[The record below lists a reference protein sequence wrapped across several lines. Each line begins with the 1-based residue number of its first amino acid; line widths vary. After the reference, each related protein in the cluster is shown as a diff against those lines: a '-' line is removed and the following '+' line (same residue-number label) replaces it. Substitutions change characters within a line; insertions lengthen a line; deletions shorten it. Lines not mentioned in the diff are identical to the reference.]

1 LLPIASPSS
10 LILALIPNSFI
21 LLPVERKR
29 KHKHKTANMVSI
41 AQICLRAFQFVF
53 TLLLTAL
60 VGNAI
65 DDQIGGSPASV
76 NFAMFVAALC
86 WIVVLYGLIAAF
98 VESLAIPFVLIV
110 LDTLATLFTL
120 IGGIVLAARLRV
132 HSCTNFAYLASND
145 LTNGSNSPTKTCR
158 ELQASTAFLWFLFAA
173 FAASMVVSF
182 LGSRGSFSSGR
193 GGARVGPSM
202 SQV

>member
-1 LLPIASPSS
+1 
-10 LILALIPNSFI
+10 
-21 LLPVERKR
+21 
-29 KHKHKTANMVSI
+29 MVSI
-41 AQICLRAFQFVF
+41 AQACLRAFQFIF

-60 VGNAI
+60 VGNVL
-65 DDQIGGSPASV
+65 DNQIGGSPASV

-86 WIVVLYGLIAAF
+86 WIVVLYGLVAAF
-98 VESLAIPFVLIV
+98 VESLAIPLVLIV

-120 IGGIVLAARLRV
+120 VAGIVLPARLHV
-132 HSCTNFAYLASND
+132 HSCTNFAYLATNE
-145 LTNGSNSPTKTCR
+145 LTNGSSSPKKTCR

-173 FAASMVVSF
+173 FAASLVVSF

-193 GGARVGPSM
+193 GGPRVGPSM